1 MSSRTKKGI
10 AVALAVILCFGAGI
24 GGGVLGANLFGSK
37 GGGSSTSNISIDS
50 SESGMDAASV
60 IAEKLMPSV
69 VGISTVSTEYRQSI
83 SELSRER
90 YRVPE
95 RDLS

>member
-1 MSSRTKKGI
+1 
-10 AVALAVILCFGAGI
+10 
-24 GGGVLGANLFGSK
+24 
-37 GGGSSTSNISIDS
+37 
-50 SESGMDAASV
+50 MDAASV

-83 SELSRER
+83 FELSRER

-95 RDLS
+95 QDLS